1 MTKQS
6 GRNLIFNIEDDTT
19 AGTFNTL
26 ASVTQTSLSIN
37 NEPVEITTKGSVT
50 SGGVLYRELLEKGGL
65 QAMTITA
72 EGPVDDVEAYETLV
86 SYGQTNVHKE
96 FQIVENWTTGG
107 NTYEG
112 PFMVGNVEVNGPYNE
127 ATTFSVTL
135 ESAGEISI
143 TATT

>member
-1 MTKQS
+1 
-6 GRNLIFNIEDDTT
+6 
-19 AGTFNTL
+19 
-26 ASVTQTSLSIN
+26 
-37 NEPVEITTKGSVT
+37 
-50 SGGVLYRELLEKGGL
+50 
-65 QAMTITA
+65 MTITA

-96 FQIVENWTTGG
+96 LQIVENWTTGG

-112 PFMVGNVEVNGPYNE
+112 PFMVSNVEVNGPYNE